1 VNFHKSYRIAITFF
15 LTTNHQPSTNKA
27 IVNNIK
33 QLLLQAQTAN
43 DAADWSSLIQ
53 CLQQLI
59 LAEDTQ
65 NPEIVK
71 NQEHLLELA
80 LTILEQGDFH
90 QRWDIAKVFSRL
102 GNIVISPLIEIL
114 EDADA
119 EDELRWY
126 AARILGELKN
136 PEIIPPLVEL
146 LKTNDSEELQ
156 TTVVTALGEIGTFA
170 IDALTELLGDE
181 NTRLLAV
188 RSLSQIRQK
197 EIIPPLLSVVQ
208 DPDVAVRAAA
218 IEALS
223 SFHDERVPPVLLNAL
238 DDLAATVR
246 CEAVLGLGFRPD
258 LCSQLDL
265 VAKLEPRLYDFNLQ
279 VCCAATIALSKMSGD
294 DAAEHLFKVLQ
305 SSHTP
310 LKLQLETIRAL
321 SWVGSANSLEYLRQA
336 LNQLQS
342 ITLSEEIVKVL
353 GRVQQPN
360 LNALAAEILL
370 GMLQLQHPATENPSV
385 KSAIALSLGQL
396 GRTQAIEP
404 LIKLLADGD
413 SSVRLHAI
421 AALKNLAPEA
431 AHQQLQQLATET
443 TLTPELHKGIA
454 TALTEW

>member
-1 VNFHKSYRIAITFF
+1 
-15 LTTNHQPSTNKA
+15 
-27 IVNNIK
+27 VNNIH

-43 DAADWSSLIQ
+43 NAADWSSLIQ
-53 CLQQLI
+53 CVQQLI
-59 LAEDTQ
+59 LEEDAR

-71 NQEHLLELA
+71 NREHLLELA

-90 QRWDIAKVFSRL
+90 QRWDIAKVFTRL
-102 GNIVISPLIEIL
+102 GNIVIPPLIEIL

-126 AARILGELKN
+126 AARILGDLKN
-136 PEIIPPLVEL
+136 PETIPPLVEL
-146 LKTNDSEELQ
+146 LKTNDNEELK
-156 TTVVTALGEIGTFA
+156 TTIATALGQIGTLA
-170 IDALTELLGDE
+170 IDALTQLLADK

-223 SFHDERVPPVLLNAL
+223 SFHDERIPPVLVNAL

-246 CEAVLGLGFRPD
+246 REAVLGLGFRPD

-265 VAKLEPRLYDFNLQ
+265 VAKLQPRLYDFNLE
-279 VCCAATIALSKMSGD
+279 VCCAATVALSKMSGD
-294 DAAEHLFKVLQ
+294 DASEHLFQVLQ
-305 SSHTP
+305 SPHTP
-310 LKLQLETIRAL
+310 QKLQLEIIRAL
-321 SWVGSANSLEYLRQA
+321 GWAGNASSLEYLRQA

-342 ITLSEEIVKVL
+342 ITLLQEIVKVL

-360 LNALAAEILL
+360 LSTLATEILL
-370 GMLQLQHPATENPSV
+370 EMLQLQHSAAENASV

-404 LIKLLADGD
+404 LIKLLADRD
-413 SSVRLHAI
+413 SVVRLHAI

-431 AHQQLQQLATET
+431 AYQQLQQLACET
-443 TLTPELHKGIA
+443 TLTPELQQGIA
-454 TALTEW
+454 TALAEW